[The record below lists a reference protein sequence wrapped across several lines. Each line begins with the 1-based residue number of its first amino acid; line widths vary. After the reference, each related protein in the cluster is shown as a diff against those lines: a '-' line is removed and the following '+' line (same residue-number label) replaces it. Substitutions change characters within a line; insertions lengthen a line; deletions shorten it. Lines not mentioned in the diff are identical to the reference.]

1 MSRTVTPEEV
11 IYLAS
16 ARMSIGM
23 MQEAITN
30 LVFSIQAT
38 LQVEP
43 TEGDQQKK
51 ELDLV
56 RQFIQHQID
65 EPVDLLAAM
74 GISIDPNKYANQE
87 AKAAEAA
94 KPQLADNVPD
104 WGDDDEI

>member
-1 MSRTVTPEEV
+1 MSTRTVTPEEV

-30 LVFSIQAT
+30 LVFSIQAA
-38 LQVEP
+38 LQVDP
-43 TEGDQQKK
+43 NEGEQQKK

-74 GISIDPNKYANQE
+74 GIGIDPNKYANQE
-87 AKAAEAA
+87 VQAGEGA
-94 KPQLADNVPD
+94 KPQLALP
-104 WGDDDEI
+104 G